1 MAENETEE
9 PLLAEAQEAQPS
21 RRQLLAEIWPL
32 WFPMMVS
39 DVTMLLNEFVNT
51 VCLGQVGD
59 SQQLAAVGLGNMM
72 QNCCAL
78 TIGMG
83 LTSALDT
90 FVSQASGAGEHS
102 LCTQYLQRSR
112 LVTAAQLV
120 WMIPLLWSTDPILLA
135 LGFSPP
141 GFLIHLFLPLGKYS
155 ATRKH
160 TTATSSQHEG
170 VSRCAAAYNRAAV
183 FGLFGN
189 FQYQVIVSYLQ
200 NMEMPLPPWVSTAT
214 SLLHVAWAI
223 LFVVV
228 FQWGNMGAGAA
239 NALTWTL
246 QWLIGSAFLVSRA
259 SELHATPRQLL
270 LVQKE
275 AFRQWSSYM
284 EVALPAT
291 VQVCSELWF
300 WEICALVMGYLGP
313 TPLAA
318 HVAAMNLVT
327 VLAMP
332 TMSLGMA
339 AATVVGTALGA
350 QLTKK
355 ARDASW
361 FCVSMCIVVWSA
373 LALLLLAL
381 RSIIP
386 RLLAS
391 DLEVQSLVQ
400 KLLMIYVLAGYADS
414 AQNVMGSTLRGVG
427 RQTTAVVIYLVSFYA
442 VMLPLG
448 CVLAWPFDFG
458 LQGMWYSMVFG
469 TSLAAAAFFM
479 ILHQLDWEQCAC
491 ESDERRQADGLLDGT
506 DQ

>member
-1 MAENETEE
+1 MAEKETEE

-135 LGFSPP
+135 LG
-141 GFLIHLFLPLGKYS
+141 
-155 ATRKH
+155 
-160 TTATSSQHEG
+160 QHEG

-350 QLTKK
+350 QLTRK

-458 LQGMWYSMVFG
+458 VQGMWYSMVFG